1 VPVDGSRIASMLQR
15 AAAWATAPLR
25 RMIRSDLP
33 LDAYALVHMASAA
46 GDALLAVALADSVFF
61 SIPIGQ
67 ARPKVALYLALTM
80 APLAVAA
87 PLLVPLLDR
96 AGGRRVVSA
105 GAGAGRA
112 LAALYAATHTSSLL
126 LFPAVFLVL
135 VLSKVHSVTKNGLV
149 AAYADRSET
158 LIAAN
163 AQLGRVAA
171 VAIALVAGP
180 AVLALKLGGA
190 PLVLYLSAATYAL
203 SSLLNLRLPR
213 PRRLAGDATTSP
225 SFPSAFRGRLA
236 SLATAAAGTACLRAA
251 QGFLL
256 LLLAFSLRTAAKPP
270 YWLGVLVF
278 AGVVGAYVG
287 DVLGPRLRPG
297 LHEETVVLASL
308 VLAGAAAVFALSFYG
323 LFSLALF
330 ALLAGG
336 ATEIG
341 RLAFQSL
348 MQREAPGGVW
358 GRVFVR
364 YEVAFQ
370 LAWVAGALVPAMISI
385 PFRGGVMLLATFYL
399 VVGGTFLFRSQVA
412 VHRAG

>member
-1 VPVDGSRIASMLQR
+1 
-15 AAAWATAPLR
+15 
-25 RMIRSDLP
+25 MIRSDLP

-61 SIPIGQ
+61 SIPVGQ

-80 APLAVAA
+80 APLAFAA

-96 AGGRRVVSA
+96 AGARRVVSA

-149 AAYADRSET
+149 AAYAVRSDT

-171 VAIALVAGP
+171 VAITLVAGP

-190 PLVLYLSAATYAL
+190 SLVLYLSAATYAL
-203 SSLLNLRLPR
+203 STLLNLRLPR
-213 PRRLAGDATTSP
+213 PRPLAAFTTASALV
-225 SFPSAFRGRLA
+225 PSAFRGRLA
-236 SLATAAAGTACLRAA
+236 SLATAATGTACLRAA

-256 LLLAFSLRTAAKPP
+256 LLLAFSLRTAARPP

-308 VLAGAAAVFALSFYG
+308 VLAGAAAVFALSAYG
-323 LFSLALF
+323 LPSLTLF

-385 PFRGGVMLLATFYL
+385 PFRGGVMLLAAFYL
-399 VVGGTFLFRSQVA
+399 VVGGTFLYRSQVA
-412 VHRAG
+412 VHRPP

>member
-1 VPVDGSRIASMLQR
+1 
-15 AAAWATAPLR
+15 
-25 RMIRSDLP
+25 
-33 LDAYALVHMASAA
+33 
-46 GDALLAVALADSVFF
+46 
-61 SIPIGQ
+61 
-67 ARPKVALYLALTM
+67 
-80 APLAVAA
+80 
-87 PLLVPLLDR
+87 PLLDR
-96 AGGRRVVSA
+96 AGARRVVSA
-105 GAGAGRA
+105 GAAAGRA

-171 VAIALVAGP
+171 VAVALVAGP

-190 PLVLYLSAATYAL
+190 PLVLYLSAATYAM
-203 SSLLNLRLPR
+203 SALLNLRLPR
-213 PRRLAGDATTSP
+213 PRRLGGDAVP
-225 SFPSAFRGRLA
+225 SS
-236 SLATAAAGTACLRAA
+236 S
-251 QGFLL
+251 
-256 LLLAFSLRTAAKPP
+256 
-270 YWLGVLVF
+270 
-278 AGVVGAYVG
+278 
-287 DVLGPRLRPG
+287 
-297 LHEETVVLASL
+297 
-308 VLAGAAAVFALSFYG
+308 VLAGAAAVFPSSTYG
-323 LFSLALF
+323 LPSLALF

-385 PFRGGVMLLATFYL
+385 PFR
-399 VVGGTFLFRSQVA
+399 
-412 VHRAG
+412 